1 MAVELAAGG
10 HEYKFIHNGSE
21 EIFDPIVHGDC
32 TVTTPDSVYTNRY
45 LMVEGTEDFAT
56 TAYCFN
62 ACIECETANG
72 ISELDA
78 AAFDL
83 IPSMASES
91 ATLRFP
97 VALAT
102 SRTLNIVGFSG
113 ALVEQFRIPAG
124 TASWTLDLTG
134 YAPGIYFVNAQASG
148 LNATRKLV
156 VIQ

>member
-1 MAVELAAGG
+1 L
-10 HEYKFIHNGSE
+10 
-21 EIFDPIVHGDC
+21 
-32 TVTTPDSVYTNRY
+32 T
-45 LMVEGTEDFAT
+45 T

-78 AAFDL
+78 AAFEL
-83 IPSMASES
+83 TPSMASES

-124 TASWTLDLTG
+124 TEVWTLNLTG